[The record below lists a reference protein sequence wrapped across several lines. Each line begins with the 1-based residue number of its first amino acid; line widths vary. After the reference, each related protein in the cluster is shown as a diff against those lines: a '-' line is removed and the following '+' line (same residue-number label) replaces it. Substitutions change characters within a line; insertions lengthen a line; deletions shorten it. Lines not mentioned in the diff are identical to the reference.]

1 MKSIHIF
8 TLFVHAYFPN
18 CRICL
23 FSFFPWSTIGAFL
36 CPFLFRGAVALFP
49 SPLAPLSIFLHSTQP
64 GAAERDLRRFSARTL
79 SAPPPPSLS
88 PPPAVTEDGAKL
100 DRNFQTLSEENE
112 GGRLPLPY
120 TVLLFSF
127 ISSIL
132 PLLHQGLFI
141 SLSRA
146 TFLIKKVPP
155 PLQPFV
161 HPRGRREEGHG
172 VCVCPAHLAFHRP
185 PFHPRHLI
193 LFFFLPSF
201 LRLRLERLVGVGKEE
216 ESVAKKKE

>member
-23 FSFFPWSTIGAFL
+23 FFCFPWSTIGAFL
-36 CPFLFRGAVALFP
+36 CPFLFRGAVALFS
-49 SPLAPLSIFLHSTQP
+49 SPLAPLSIFPHPTQP

-79 SAPPPPSLS
+79 SAPPTSLPPPPYLS

-146 TFLIKKVPP
+146 
-155 PLQPFV
+155 
-161 HPRGRREEGHG
+161 
-172 VCVCPAHLAFHRP
+172 
-185 PFHPRHLI
+185 
-193 LFFFLPSF
+193 
-201 LRLRLERLVGVGKEE
+201 RLL
-216 ESVAKKKE
+216 S